1 MEAHITKKVHIHT
14 LRHSF
19 ATHLLEKNTNIFYI
33 MKLLGHSSIRTTL
46 IYLHMQR
53 FDQMNI
59 SSPLDLSNIS
69 LDVFSEQSPQK
80 ILNIA

>member
-1 MEAHITKKVHIHT
+1 
-14 LRHSF
+14 
-19 ATHLLEKNTNIFYI
+19 
-33 MKLLGHSSIRTTL
+33 
-46 IYLHMQR
+46 MQR